1 MKRLSRLLATGLYS
15 GYFPVAPGTVGS
27 ALALIPLLVFPSFKG
42 FFLLIIS
49 LFLFFIGV
57 WAATE
62 VEKTEGRDASLIN
75 IDEMVGMW
83 LSVIFLPDGLKWWWL
98 IIAFFVFRIL
108 DIIKP
113 PPVNISQK
121 IPRGWGVMLDDVLAG
136 IYTNLF
142 LRILLYIFY

>member
-49 LFLFFIGV
+49 LFLFFVGV

-75 IDEMVGMW
+75 IDEIVGMW
-83 LSVIFLPDGLKWWWL
+83 LSVIFLPEGLKWWWL
-98 IIAFFVFRIL
+98 IIAFFVFRAF

-121 IPRGWGVMLDDVLAG
+121 IPRGWGVMIDDVLAG